1 MASAFFTKKRMLG
14 RVNVLESNRSAHIT
28 DWQKITDV
36 IRPARGV
43 YLTGDRQEVSKR
55 PTSMINSTPAVASRV
70 LQAGMIS
77 GAASPAYP
85 WFKFV
90 TEDEGLMK
98 WGPARIALEQRE
110 RILML
115 RLAKSNFY
123 QNLQTGFGDSAD
135 FGTMA
140 GIIDPHWKDI
150 FSTKVFSPGE
160 YLIDVDEHGDI
171 TTLIRKAPRTV
182 FAIMSNETWRER
194 ILKGARPGSPES
206 KINEEYTKGNYQTS
220 FVVIE
225 MIEPNMDYASD
236 GIDSIG
242 GKPWAKFVFLEQNT
256 LDGEDN
262 YLEVGGYNEYP
273 GFDLRWDLASGN
285 TWGWGPGILALGDA
299 AALQTLEFRDAQAVE
314 KAVKPPM
321 AAPVFLKNKPISHVP
336 GGVTYYDPYT
346 ANATKVEP
354 LYVMQ
359 AGVMQAIDN
368 KIQRTEFRINQV
380 YFKDLF
386 MMLATT
392 DRREITAREVEEKHG
407 EKLFQLGPVLQR
419 THRDALDRAIIRIY
433 TMLDRAGI
441 FPPAPRELKGANVKL
456 EYISALA
463 YAQRAAGASSLERF
477 FGFTGN
483 LSAAYPKIR
492 HKIDINKGVDYYADA
507 VGVPAEIMR
516 SDAEADKFA
525 AAEQQQAMAPEQ
537 AKASKDAAAAAELM
551 SRTDTSR
558 PSALSFLMNRGG
570 IAA

>member
-1 MASAFFTKKRMLG
+1 MASQFFTKKRMNA
-14 RVNVLESNRSAHIT
+14 RVNVLESQRSAHMT

-36 IRPARGV
+36 IRPARGT
-43 YLTGDRQEVSKR
+43 YISGDRTELSKK

-90 TEDEGLMK
+90 AEDEGLMR
-98 WGPARIALEQRE
+98 WGPARVALEQRE

-123 QNLQTGFGDSAD
+123 QSLQTGFGDSAD
-135 FGTMA
+135 FGTMG
-140 GIIDPHWKDI
+140 GIIDPHWHDV
-150 FSTKVFSPGE
+150 FSVKLFSPGE
-160 YLIDVDEHGDI
+160 YLIDTDEQGDI

-182 FAIMSNETWRER
+182 FAILSVESWRDK
-194 ILKGARPGSPES
+194 ILKGAKPGTPEA
-206 KINEEYTKGNYQTS
+206 KIKEEYDKGNYNTQFT
-220 FVVIE
+220 VIE
-225 MIEPNMDYASD
+225 IIEPNMDFASD
-236 GIDSIG
+236 GVDSIG
-242 GKPWAKFVFLEQNT
+242 GKPWAKFSYLEQNT

-285 TWGWGPGILALGDA
+285 TWGWGPGLLALGDA
-299 AALQTLEFRDAQAVE
+299 AALQTLEFRDAQAIE

-321 AAPVFLKNKPISHVP
+321 AAPVFLKNKPISHTP

-346 ANATKVEP
+346 TNATKVEP
-354 LYVMQ
+354 LYQMQ
-359 AGVMQAIDN
+359 AGVLQALDA

-380 YFKDLF
+380 YYKDLF

-441 FPPAPRELKGANVKL
+441 FPPAPAELRGQNVRI

-483 LSAAYPKIR
+483 ISAAYPQVR

-516 SDAEADKFA
+516 SDEQANALA
-525 AAEQQQAMAPEQ
+525 AQETQQAAGPAQ
-537 AKASKDAAAAAELM
+537 AAGAKDAAAAAELL
-551 SRTDTSR
+551 SRTDTTR